1 MNLQQTKSV
10 SAADQFVPLFDWKP
24 DIARFE
30 RDVDHATKS
39 GRGDPLTLG
48 EMQCSLDLI
57 DAELLA
63 LRGDEHADAR
73 KRAIIQEWSA
83 LRGRLARLI
92 AAMEPLVA
100 E

>member
-1 MNLQQTKSV
+1 M
-10 SAADQFVPLFDWKP
+10 
-24 DIARFE
+24 
-30 RDVDHATKS
+30 
-39 GRGDPLTLG
+39 
-48 EMQCSLDLI
+48 I